1 MRKANQYG
9 FKLYTTKFKSN
20 RKTDTEI
27 GSILLTINSA
37 SKFWKMSSTK
47 GEGSLFTSKHKPLLK
62 FTKCPCDRYWVNCP
76 SLGQMGA
83 DQCPQ
88 RPRRHTPWRWD
99 ILWNTKLKG
108 MMGLREG
115 AISLQIDRE
124 WTSMHKPQL
133 HPKPLPNY
141 SPQGQR
147 EFNSKNTISW
157 TIGDR
162 QSRAVQLSPTPTVM
176 EVNKSGVSTCNIF
189 AVCIYSKEGCCR
201 LLKTAQ
207 PSVTIL
213 LPKATTA
220 RSTDCT
226 FWRIRRERKKM
237 GSPSP
242 AKGRKNKKTKTEQI
256 RKTMNDSILL
266 HPDKG
271 RKKKNQK
278 QNKSE
283 RQWVT

>member
-1 MRKANQYG
+1 
-9 FKLYTTKFKSN
+9 
-20 RKTDTEI
+20 
-27 GSILLTINSA
+27 
-37 SKFWKMSSTK
+37 MSSTK

-83 DQCPQ
+83 DRCPQ
-88 RPRRHTPWRWD
+88 RPSRHTPWQWD

-115 AISLQIDRE
+115 AISLQVDRE
-124 WTSMHKPQL
+124 WTSMHKTQL
-133 HPKPLPNY
+133 HPKPLPNC

-147 EFNSKNTISW
+147 EFNSKNMRSW

-220 RSTDCT
+220 GSTDCT
-226 FWRIRRERKKM
+226 FCRIRRERKKM

-256 RKTMNDSILL
+256 RKTMNNSILL

-271 RKKKNQK
+271 RKKNQK

>member
-1 MRKANQYG
+1 
-9 FKLYTTKFKSN
+9 
-20 RKTDTEI
+20 
-27 GSILLTINSA
+27 
-37 SKFWKMSSTK
+37 
-47 GEGSLFTSKHKPLLK
+47 
-62 FTKCPCDRYWVNCP
+62 
-76 SLGQMGA
+76 
-83 DQCPQ
+83 
-88 RPRRHTPWRWD
+88 
-99 ILWNTKLKG
+99 
-108 MMGLREG
+108 
-115 AISLQIDRE
+115 
-124 WTSMHKPQL
+124 MHKPQL

-271 RKKKNQK
+271 RKKKTKNRTNQK
-278 QNKSE
+278 DNE
-283 RQWVT
+283 